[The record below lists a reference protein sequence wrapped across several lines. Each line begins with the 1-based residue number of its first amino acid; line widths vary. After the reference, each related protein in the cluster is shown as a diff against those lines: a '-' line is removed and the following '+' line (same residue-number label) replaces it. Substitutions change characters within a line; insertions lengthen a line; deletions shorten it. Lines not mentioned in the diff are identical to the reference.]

1 MQGVKRRPFSFGTQR
16 TIANVVAF
24 KGNPVFDT
32 SKPDVTPLKLLSF
45 PKLALPRCE
54 SYTSLTDRLK
64 LAYAAC
70 LDGQRHAA

>member
-1 MQGVKRRPFSFGTQR
+1 MQGVKRRPFSFRTQR

-32 SKPDVTPLKLLSF
+32 SKPDVTPLKLAWLG
-45 PKLALPRCE
+45 CE

-64 LAYAAC
+64 LAYPAC